1 MLRENLM
8 TKPARIPTPAVAKAA
23 LALAALAAAFAC
35 ATTPAGPPP
44 FDPVGSFEYTAYV
57 EGQPLSGTMTIEEAE
72 EGYEGTILSAAFP
85 PIPITSVTV
94 EGQAGTI
101 EAVGPGGPLLI
112 EFTATDDLIQGTWA
126 MGEEGGDFTATRTG

>member
-1 MLRENLM
+1 MNRP
-8 TKPARIPTPAVAKAA
+8 TRIACAA
-23 LALAALAAAFAC
+23 GPLAALLAAVAC

-44 FDPVGSFEYTAYV
+44 FDPAGSYEYTAVV

-101 EAVGPGGPLLI
+101 EAAGPGGPLI
-112 EFTATDDLIQGTWA
+112 VEFTVTDDMIQGMWS
-126 MGEEGGDFTATRTG
+126 MGLEGGDFTATKTG